1 MSEVHVGDLDVDLD
15 RARRLVAAV
24 LPADDADELAAAGP
38 DEDLRDY
45 GLDSVRV
52 MSVLDALLQGGADV
66 EFADLVAEPTLA
78 RVAAVVSAAP
88 ETPHE
93 GENR

>member
-1 MSEVHVGDLDVDLD
+1 MSDPDPTDLD
-15 RARRLVAAV
+15 RARRLVAAA
-24 LPADDADELAAAGP
+24 LPAPDADELATAGP

-52 MSVLDALLQGGADV
+52 MSVLDTLLAGGADL

-78 RVAAVVSAAP
+78 RIASAVRALPDPVRQ
-88 ETPHE
+88 
-93 GENR
+93 GDNR

>member
-1 MSEVHVGDLDVDLD
+1 MSDLDLIDRE

-24 LPADDADELAAAGP
+24 LPADSAGELAAAGP

-52 MSVLDALLQGGADV
+52 MSVLDTLLAGGADI

-78 RVAAVVSAAP
+78 RIAAAFP
-88 ETPHE
+88 ESQTE
-93 GENR
+93 GEIR

>member
-1 MSEVHVGDLDVDLD
+1 MSEPEVVDLD

-24 LPADDADELAAAGP
+24 LAADDADELVAAGP
-38 DEDLRDY
+38 AEDLRDY

-52 MSVLDALLQGGADV
+52 MGVLDALLEGGADI

-78 RVAAVVSAAP
+78 RIAAALPARP
-88 ETPHE
+88 EHTDE
-93 GENR
+93 RENR

>member
-1 MSEVHVGDLDVDLD
+1 MSELELMDLE

-24 LPADDADELAAAGP
+24 LPGDDADDLAGAGP

-52 MSVLDALLQGGADV
+52 MSVLDTLLAGGADL

-78 RVAAVVSAAP
+78 RIASAVRALPDPVRQ
-88 ETPHE
+88 
-93 GENR
+93 GDNR